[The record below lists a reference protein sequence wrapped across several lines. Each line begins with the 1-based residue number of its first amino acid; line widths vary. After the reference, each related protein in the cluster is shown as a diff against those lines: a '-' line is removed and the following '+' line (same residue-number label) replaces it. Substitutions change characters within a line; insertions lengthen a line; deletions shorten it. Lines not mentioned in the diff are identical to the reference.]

1 MVSRVYRVYAVRY
14 ACRATNSLKAP
25 EATQFNEPTAGRP
38 HHHDEAGYGHADDPR
53 FAH

>member
-14 ACRATNSLKAP
+14 AHTTMLKAP
-25 EATQFNEPTAGRP
+25 EAGQFDEPEAGRP
-38 HHHDEAGYGHADDPR
+38 HHDDEAGYGHADDTR